1 MSHLTDDE
9 FALCMRVRTM
19 CTANQLRRATRGI
32 TQLYDEGMAAG
43 ELKVTQL
50 PILVAL
56 ATAGDMSISAL
67 AGALHVDRT
76 TLTRNLAVLVDRE
89 LVDMKPGEKD
99 ARRRIASLTQE
110 GATVLVAALEH
121 WEVVQRAV
129 ENGFGQERLENL
141 FGELRALSDAAAA

>member
-9 FALCMRVRTM
+9 LALCMRVRTM

-56 ATAGDMSISAL
+56 ATAGDMSVSAL
-67 AGALHVDRT
+67 ASALHIDRT

-89 LVDMKPGEKD
+89 LVG
-99 ARRRIASLTQE
+99 
-110 GATVLVAALEH
+110 
-121 WEVVQRAV
+121 
-129 ENGFGQERLENL
+129 
-141 FGELRALSDAAAA
+141 